1 MGRGVRRQNLAKA
14 RSYFW
19 TSFAFLFTLYS
30 SLSAILL
37 FFGATGHEFLN
48 YGSQSVILASFLLL
62 LSISGLLSSMF
73 VALIRTFPY
82 FISVIAGNL
91 LKLAVGISL
100 VLLGYGWVGALLG
113 YAINSVVIDAFGIL
127 YSRVIDHYVTLFT
140 LIFIYSM
147 LLPIMSLGS
156 TLLIS
161 VPSKS
166 LSNET
171 I

>member
-1 MGRGVRRQNLAKA
+1 M
-14 RSYFW
+14 
-19 TSFAFLFTLYS
+19 
-30 SLSAILL
+30 
-37 FFGATGHEFLN
+37 FF
-48 YGSQSVILASFLLL
+48 
-62 LSISGLLSSMF
+62 
-73 VALIRTFPY
+73 ALIRTFPY

-91 LKLAVGISL
+91 LKLAVGISP

-127 YSRVIDHYVTLFT
+127 YSRAIDHYVTLFT